1 MNGLN
6 YLKTNKIMNV
16 KVIVETDD
24 SDLETIVIGVASSR
38 ETAMEMINKYYGS
51 DLVISHFNDVRDSGI
66 DCTMITE
73 VGGYKSHVM
82 IEDFEVDDK

>member
-1 MNGLN
+1 
-6 YLKTNKIMNV
+6 MNV

-38 ETAMEMINKYYGS
+38 ETAMEIINTYYGEG
-51 DLVISHFNDVRDSGI
+51 LELSHFNDVRDSGV
-66 DCTMITE
+66 DCTMIAK
-73 VGGYKSHVM
+73 VGGYKSHIL

>member
-1 MNGLN
+1 
-6 YLKTNKIMNV
+6 MNV

-51 DLVISHFNDVRDSGI
+51 DLVISHFNDVRYSGI
-66 DCTMITE
+66 DCTMIVK
-73 VGGYKSHVM
+73 VGEYKSHIL

>member
-1 MNGLN
+1 
-6 YLKTNKIMNV
+6 MNV

-38 ETAMEMINKYYGS
+38 ETAMEIINTYYGK
-51 DLVISHFNDVRDSGI
+51 DLEISNFNDVRDSSI
-66 DCTMITE
+66 DCTMTVK
-73 VGGYKSHVM
+73 VGGYKSHIL